1 MILGRM
7 VINMMIDTVLGA
19 IPVAGDVFDFVWKAN
34 KRNAALLDKYQQQ
47 PQQVY
52 RKSLIENIIFIAVL
66 LSILVLMIALIGW
79 IIGLIA
85 TAISS

>member
-1 MILGRM
+1 
-7 VINMMIDTVLGA
+7 
-19 IPVAGDVFDFVWKAN
+19 
-34 KRNAALLDKYQQQ
+34 
-47 PQQVY
+47 VY